1 MARPQSLLHPRDAII
16 QTMERIY
23 QYRMTTTS
31 GGNLSIRDEHG
42 DIWITPARID
52 KGNLRREDIVCVHA
66 DGKVE
71 GLHPPSS
78 EFPFHR
84 AIYVV
89 RPEIEGIVHA
99 HSVALV
105 AFSICGGVPDT
116 RLFHHARGVCGKVGF
131 APYALPGSGALAAN
145 IAASFSQG
153 PFCVILENHGVV
165 VGGENL
171 QNAFQRFETLEFTA
185 KTIIK
190 ATTLGPPHYLDDAHL
205 ALAAQNIPSPPT
217 RDPQPATSA
226 EKELRRELCAFLR
239 RGYRNRLII
248 STEGSFSARVDD
260 GAFLMTP
267 HDLDRHSVE
276 LEDLI
281 LVCDGAVEP
290 GKFPSRAT
298 RLHQAIYARHP
309 GIHAIINAYTVNAT
323 AFSVTGMPFDART
336 IPESFLLLRDVQRI
350 TYGPQFHDGQ
360 EIAGQL
366 SLEQPIALL
375 DNDGVMVC
383 GTSVLDAFDRLE
395 VLESTAETLING
407 RLLGSPKSMPDS
419 VIADLANAFL
429 KK

>member
-205 ALAAQNIPSPPT
+205 RRRRAEYIHRLRPAIRSLPRAPKKSCGATMCIPAAWISQPT
-217 RDPQPATSA
+217 DHQH
-226 EKELRRELCAFLR
+226 RRKFFGPR
-239 RGYRNRLII
+239 RRWRVSDDTRTI
-248 STEGSFSARVDD
+248 STDIRS
-260 GAFLMTP
+260 
-267 HDLDRHSVE
+267 
-276 LEDLI
+276 
-281 LVCDGAVEP
+281 
-290 GKFPSRAT
+290 
-298 RLHQAIYARHP
+298 
-309 GIHAIINAYTVNAT
+309 NW
-323 AFSVTGMPFDART
+323 RT
-336 IPESFLLLRDVQRI
+336 
-350 TYGPQFHDGQ
+350 
-360 EIAGQL
+360 
-366 SLEQPIALL
+366 
-375 DNDGVMVC
+375 
-383 GTSVLDAFDRLE
+383 
-395 VLESTAETLING
+395 
-407 RLLGSPKSMPDS
+407 
-419 VIADLANAFL
+419 
-429 KK
+429 